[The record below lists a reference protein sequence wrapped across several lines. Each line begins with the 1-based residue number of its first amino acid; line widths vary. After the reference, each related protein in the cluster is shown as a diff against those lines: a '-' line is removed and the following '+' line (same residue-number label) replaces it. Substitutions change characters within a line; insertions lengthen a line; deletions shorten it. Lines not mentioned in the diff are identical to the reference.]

1 MVGRSETLSG
11 RDWLWA
17 RMYVP
22 KAEKVHLRALLSIEA
37 VLREAGLP
45 WQRKLPT
52 PLHGSRSF
60 LSLGLFGLSLQQGTA
75 GYCTRVYCRWMSG
88 LQRRRDARNHDAPGL
103 NMRRRCPS
111 IAR

>member
-60 LSLGLFGLSLQQGTA
+60 LSLGLFGLIATA
-75 GYCTRVYCRWMSG
+75 GYSRVQQGM
-88 LQRRRDARNHDAPGL
+88 APEFTAGG
-103 NMRRRCPS
+103 
-111 IAR
+111 